1 MLIGRKS
8 EQDILLSAVE
18 SDTSE
23 FVAVYGRRRVG
34 KTFRFHISV

>member
-23 FVAVYGRRRVG
+23 FVADIVKAHRSI
-34 KTFRFHISV
+34 F